1 MYNKRIYNDFKMS
14 KAIFILILA
23 SAITIYTTC
32 SLIFLNVPS
41 YIYLNIIGIF
51 IFSIYFGIIPSLIF
65 ISLIQVVM
73 IRFSLSAEFLNYS
86 LILWTVDVLI
96 IFIVKNIILKYRV
109 KNKRIYIS
117 LVIVVSTILLSIL
130 SKPLSIAISNWI
142 TNSARDMSSL
152 FESQSIIEQAR
163 IYGFSGL
170 VTLIFYQVFFLL
182 TKVK

>member
-1 MYNKRIYNDFKMS
+1 M
-14 KAIFILILA
+14 
-23 SAITIYTTC
+23 
-32 SLIFLNVPS
+32 
-41 YIYLNIIGIF
+41 II
-51 IFSIYFGIIPSLIF
+51 S
-65 ISLIQVVM
+65 
-73 IRFSLSAEFLNYS
+73 
-86 LILWTVDVLI
+86 
-96 IFIVKNIILKYRV
+96 IVKNIILKYRV
-109 KNKRIYIS
+109 KNKSIYIS